1 MAWPFN
7 DWNLFLLV
15 AVRIFA
21 MIEVAPLLSGSGVPQ
36 VAKLGLA
43 GLAAATVF
51 PAVKAAGYPIPPDG
65 ASYALL
71 IVGEAMIGLSMGFF
85 LSILY
90 SAFVTAGQFFA
101 QNMGFGA
108 METYDPL
115 AEIEIPL
122 MGQFLNLIAMFVFLV
137 TDGFQQLFLI
147 GVRGS
152 FAAIRAY
159 DLVARKDDMIQF
171 LLHAVSALFQQS
183 LVIAMPVM
191 GTLFVVSVAMGLLS
205 KAAPQINL
213 LTEGFPISLAVT
225 FILMIVSL
233 PFMMEAFSR
242 IIGSGFN
249 DLGLL
254 VGGKR

>member
-1 MAWPFN
+1 
-7 DWNLFLLV
+7 
-15 AVRIFA
+15 
-21 MIEVAPLLSGSGVPQ
+21 
-36 VAKLGLA
+36 
-43 GLAAATVF
+43 
-51 PAVKAAGYPIPPDG
+51 
-65 ASYALL
+65 
-71 IVGEAMIGLSMGFF
+71 MIGLTMGFF
-85 LSILY
+85 LSIVY
-90 SAFVTAGQFFA
+90 SAFLTAGQFFA

-115 AEIEIPL
+115 AEVEIPI

-147 GVRGS
+147 GVQGS
-152 FAAIRAY
+152 FKAIRAY

-191 GTLFVVSVAMGLLS
+191 GTLFIISVAMGLLS
-205 KAAPQINL
+205 KAAPQMNL

-225 FILMIVSL
+225 YILMIVSL

-242 IIGSGFN
+242 IIGSSFN
-249 DLGLL
+249 DLGVL